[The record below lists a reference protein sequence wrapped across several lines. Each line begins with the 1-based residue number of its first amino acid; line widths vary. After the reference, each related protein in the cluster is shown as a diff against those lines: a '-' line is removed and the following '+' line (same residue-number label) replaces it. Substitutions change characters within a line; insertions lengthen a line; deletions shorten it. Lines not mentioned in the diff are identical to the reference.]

1 MQACTYVRLCRG
13 GYNGSKRL
21 PRRWFLV
28 FQPTERFLRK
38 AGVLLALFTLSSLAV
53 KASETPLPLHGMTR
67 EDFALAGNVW
77 TVETEEAI
85 LGTSPTGPAEGP
97 RTLVESLLFDK
108 QGVLRER
115 VEYGILRQPER
126 TRRYSYSG
134 GRLILQEEYRE
145 TDPPYL
151 RTEYTHDPSG
161 THTAVE
167 WREEDGALLE
177 RAVYERDEEGRLA
190 SVEAYDAQDELLYTM
205 TYTYTEDEERAD
217 RYDPE
222 GELLSWSI
230 KTYDE
235 DGQLIMVRLYG
246 PSTKS
251 SPYTMTYTYDE
262 QGSVTLETRSGQIAL
277 GPLVVTP
284 GEVKNAYAYVYD
296 DHGNWIERVQS
307 VWMPTNGTPQ
317 WREAAI
323 SYRTITYH
331 D

>member
-1 MQACTYVRLCRG
+1 VRH
-13 GYNGSKRL
+13 
-21 PRRWFLV
+21 
-28 FQPTERFLRK
+28 PTERILRK
-38 AGVLLALFTLSSLAV
+38 IGVLCALCMLSMVFPLAAAT
-53 KASETPLPLHGMTR
+53 SEPPLPLHGITR
-67 EDFALAGNVW
+67 EDFSLVENVW

-115 VEYGILRQPER
+115 VTYGILRQPER
-126 TRRYSYSG
+126 TRRYTYSG
-134 GRLILQEEYRE
+134 GHLILEEEYLE
-145 TDPPYL
+145 TDPQYV

-161 THTAVE
+161 ENTTVE
-167 WREEDGALLE
+167 WRDVAGSLME
-177 RAVYERDEEGRLA
+177 RALYERDEEGRLA
-190 SVEAYDAQDELLYTM
+190 SVEAYDAADELEYTM
-205 TYTYTEDEERAD
+205 AYSYEENEERAD
-217 RYDPE
+217 RYDAD

-235 DGQLIMVRLYG
+235 EGRLVMVRLYG

-251 SPYTMTYTYDE
+251 SPYTLTYTYDE

-277 GPLVVTP
+277 GPLVITP

-296 DHGNWIERVQS
+296 ERGNWVERVQS
-307 VWMPTNGTPQ
+307 VWTPTNGTPQ
-317 WREAAI
+317 WREVAI
-323 SYRTITYH
+323 SYRIITYH